1 MGDDVTEL
9 QPVLLIFCQVIQH
22 VKLEVLW
29 ILHPHIK
36 VTHTMLSL
44 TWADGCCIFH
54 MLQMLMQREF
64 WTISFGTK
72 NEARPRKQ
80 K

>member
-44 TWADGCCIFH
+44 T
-54 MLQMLMQREF
+54 
-64 WTISFGTK
+64 
-72 NEARPRKQ
+72 
-80 K
+80 